1 MLTFQIEQTFLQITD
16 SRTFQFE
23 SDSLNQVS
31 YAFPSDFRL
40 IEQYARSRF
49 YYA

>member
-1 MLTFQIEQTFLQITD
+1 MLTFQIEETFLQITD
-16 SRTFQFE
+16 SPTFQFE
-23 SDSLNQVS
+23 ADSLNQVS
-31 YAFPSDFRL
+31 YTFTSDLFL